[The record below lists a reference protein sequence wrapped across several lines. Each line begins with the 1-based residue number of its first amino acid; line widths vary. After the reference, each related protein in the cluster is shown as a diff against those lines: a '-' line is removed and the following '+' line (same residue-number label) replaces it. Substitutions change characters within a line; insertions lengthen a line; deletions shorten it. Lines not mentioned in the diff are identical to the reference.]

1 MLDIFSFVYREL
13 YLYLFH
19 SHLIQVLYIHIGS
32 IVIDKHI
39 PKKINYKVLM
49 QYYVSHQF
57 LFL

>member
-19 SHLIQVLYIHIGS
+19 FHLIQVLYIHIGS

-49 QYYVSHQF
+49 QYYVSRQF

>member
-1 MLDIFSFVYREL
+1 MLDIFSFVYCEL

-32 IVIDKHI
+32 TVIDKHI
-39 PKKINYKVLM
+39 PRKINYKVSV